1 MKYSRQKPRSSA
13 PTSSP
18 PQRRTGLPMGGRSR
32 LSTSWRRSTS
42 CSASSTFSSSSPTIF
57 SSSGHLPSPPLLGCR
72 RLVSST
78 QRRCSHCW
86 PASKPCGLCQGETL
100 ISFSSYVFLC
110 SRHYR
115 FCFNCFFFQLMLQVA
130 HGQWNHL
137 DFLWGRD
144 VRTLL
149 YDQMLA
155 VSILF
160 VNFENCKLF
169 ELLP

>member
-1 MKYSRQKPRSSA
+1 
-13 PTSSP
+13 
-18 PQRRTGLPMGGRSR
+18 
-32 LSTSWRRSTS
+32 
-42 CSASSTFSSSSPTIF
+42 
-57 SSSGHLPSPPLLGCR
+57 
-72 RLVSST
+72 
-78 QRRCSHCW
+78 
-86 PASKPCGLCQGETL
+86 
-100 ISFSSYVFLC
+100 
-110 SRHYR
+110 
-115 FCFNCFFFQLMLQVA
+115 MLQVA

-149 YDQMLA
+149 YDQLLA

>member
-1 MKYSRQKPRSSA
+1 MFFYV
-13 PTSSP
+13 
-18 PQRRTGLPMGGRSR
+18 
-32 LSTSWRRSTS
+32 
-42 CSASSTFSSSSPTIF
+42 
-57 SSSGHLPSPPLLGCR
+57 LGIT
-72 RLVSST
+72 VSV
-78 QRRCSHCW
+78 
-86 PASKPCGLCQGETL
+86 L
-100 ISFSSYVFLC
+100 IV
-110 SRHYR
+110 
-115 FCFNCFFFQLMLQVA
+115 FFFQLMLQVA